1 MRNMKEALQVRA
13 ELALWRG
20 RKAVHQ
26 PRLESLQSK
35 YILEQDDVNRLQ
47 RGIFSKLKR
56 DYEEKLEKEK
66 AEVAVAKAELD
77 RMTELMR
84 NADEKLPVL
93 ELQAKAYQDFWETA
107 DLSILGGDEKTV
119 LGWCQQAETCLRLA
133 KETNLCIVRLKE
145 EQERLFSGQGVHEQS
160 MLLLQSQID
169 RLWTAAEVFLK
180 EAEETAAVNRG
191 KHSLR
196 FLEIGES
203 ELARVSRHWSTI
215 EEIGREIKVHNTLF
229 EMEDNL
235 RKLQAQLGVVFE
247 DFAEEGKV
255 LLQKIGS
262 GESHVC
268 EMDKGSE
275 QEEVQIK
282 NLAEEKIS
290 SIIMPY
296 DEGGLFAQVDLTK
309 EKERVLFGLD
319 LLRKEFVQDVA
330 AEDGVK
336 LGKSLLHRNG
346 DTDEK
351 LDRINAWERALREWQ
366 QDLKQYRKNAGNFP
380 CALDGYELLEKKIW
394 QYTEEDRDE
403 LQRVYREH
411 LQDTAERLEQAE
423 EQIRAYER

>member
-1 MRNMKEALQVRA
+1 MQNMREALQVRA

-20 RKAVHQ
+20 RKAVYQ
-26 PRLESLQSK
+26 PRLESLRSK

-47 RGIFSKLKR
+47 RGLFSKLKR

-77 RMTELMR
+77 RMKEWMR
-84 NADEKLPVL
+84 IADEKLPVL
-93 ELQAKAYQDFWETA
+93 ELQAKAYLDFWETA

-145 EQERLFSGQGVHEQS
+145 EQERSFSGQGVHEQS

-247 DFAEEGKV
+247 DFAEEGEK
-255 LLQKIGS
+255 LLQKYDGA
-262 GESHVC
+262 ESHFC
-268 EMDKGSE
+268 EKD
-275 QEEVQIK
+275 
-282 NLAEEKIS
+282 AEES
-290 SIIMPY
+290 FAQ
-296 DEGGLFAQVDLTK
+296 EGFTGEQKEEPSFGGNGLFGKADLSR
-309 EKERVLFGLD
+309 EKERLLFGLE
-319 LLRKEFVQDVA
+319 LLNKEFEKVVVPV
-330 AEDGVK
+330 EK
-336 LGKSLLHRNG
+336 TEFRKRFFGKIDNML
-346 DTDEK
+346 DEEIES
-351 LDRINAWERALREWQ
+351 INRWERMLREWQ
-366 QDLKQYRKNAGNFP
+366 QDLKLYRKDAGNFP
-380 CALDGYELLEKKIW
+380 CGLDGYEPLEKKIW
-394 QYTEEDRDE
+394 QYTEEE
-403 LQRVYREH
+403 GAEMEKACREH

-423 EQIRAYER
+423 EQIRTHER

>member
-1 MRNMKEALQVRA
+1 MQNMKEALQVRA

-26 PRLESLQSK
+26 PRLESLRSK

-77 RMTELMR
+77 HMTELMR
-84 NADEKLPVL
+84 IADDKLPVL

-107 DLSILGGDEKTV
+107 DLSTLDGDEKTV
-119 LGWCQQAETCLRLA
+119 LGWCQQAETCLRLV

-145 EQERLFSGQGVHEQS
+145 EQERSFSGQGVHEQS

-169 RLWTAAEVFLK
+169 RLWPAAEVFLK

-247 DFAEEGKV
+247 DFAEEGEK
-255 LLQKIGS
+255 LLHKYDGA
-262 GESHVC
+262 ESHFC
-268 EMDKGSE
+268 EKD
-275 QEEVQIK
+275 
-282 NLAEEKIS
+282 AEES
-290 SIIMPY
+290 FAQ
-296 DEGGLFAQVDLTK
+296 EGFTEDQKEEPSFGGNGLFGKADLSR
-309 EKERVLFGLD
+309 EKERLLFGLE
-319 LLRKEFVQDVA
+319 LLNKEFEKVVA
-330 AEDGVK
+330 PVEK
-336 LGKSLLHRNG
+336 TELGKRFFGKIDNML
-346 DTDEK
+346 DEEIES
-351 LDRINAWERALREWQ
+351 INRWERMLREWQ
-366 QDLKQYRKNAGNFP
+366 QDLKLYRKDAGNFP
-380 CALDGYELLEKKIW
+380 CGLDGYEPLEKKIW
-394 QYTEEDRDE
+394 QYTEEE
-403 LQRVYREH
+403 GAEMEKACREH

-423 EQIRAYER
+423 EQIRTHER